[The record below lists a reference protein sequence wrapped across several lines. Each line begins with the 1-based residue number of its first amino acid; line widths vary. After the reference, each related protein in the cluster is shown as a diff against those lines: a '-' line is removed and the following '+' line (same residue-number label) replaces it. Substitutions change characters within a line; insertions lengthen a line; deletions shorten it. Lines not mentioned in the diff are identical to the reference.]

1 MRWLPAL
8 LLVAAC
14 SEKKPPPAAK
24 REVEGTLSL
33 DGKPLTVTQCRA
45 GRGVT
50 TYVDLVTAEGKLR
63 FEDAKLFWSRDA
75 TVAGRGDQLECKKLD
90 RSWGG
95 GLRRDQ
101 TSYFRGHLMFNCVGP
116 AGPITGDVM
125 VDCGNTTFEERQQ
138 LDENARKFREE
149 QKLQRNAA
157 GSAQ

>member
-14 SEKKPPPAAK
+14 SEKKPPPTAA
-24 REVEGTLSL
+24 REVEGTLWL

-50 TYVDLVTAEGKLR
+50 TYVELLTAEGKLR
-63 FEDAKLFWSRDA
+63 CEDAKMFWSKDA
-75 TVAGRGDQLECKKLD
+75 SRGDQLECRKLD

-95 GLRRDQ
+95 GLRRDN
-101 TSYFRGHLMFNCVGP
+101 TSYFRGHLMFNCIGP
-116 AGPITGDVM
+116 AGSITGDVM
-125 VDCGNTTFEERQQ
+125 VDCGNTTAEERQQ
-138 LDENARKFREE
+138 LDENARKAREE
-149 QKLQRNAA
+149 QLQRNAA